1 MTPDELKAQEA
12 EILAAR
18 ARDFTQQIQA
28 TPVSDEQKK
37 KGGEVAEEVA
47 DLALDLADTDFVDL
61 ALKGV
66 SKAVSG
72 IGELASG
79 ALDMAGTATSVV
91 GDVASGAA
99 SVAGDVVSG
108 AASAAG
114 DVVGGVLEGVGDILG
129 GLLS

>member
-91 GDVASGAA
+91 GTSPVERPPWPVMSSAELPPLPATS
-99 SVAGDVVSG
+99 SVAFWKEP
-108 AASAAG
+108 A
-114 DVVGGVLEGVGDILG
+114 IF
-129 GLLS
+129 